1 MQQHPQQYRPFAG
14 GYVSEFDEF
23 MGRYLAKR
31 PQVVEDRQR
40 GWYIWWDHR
49 VDFDELDKEHQSEV
63 PEKPYHYE

>member
-14 GYVSEFDEF
+14 GYVSEFDQF
-23 MGRYLAKR
+23 MNTYLAKK

-40 GWYIWWDHR
+40 GWYLWWDHR
-49 VDFDELDKEHQSEV
+49 VDLDELDKQRESSV